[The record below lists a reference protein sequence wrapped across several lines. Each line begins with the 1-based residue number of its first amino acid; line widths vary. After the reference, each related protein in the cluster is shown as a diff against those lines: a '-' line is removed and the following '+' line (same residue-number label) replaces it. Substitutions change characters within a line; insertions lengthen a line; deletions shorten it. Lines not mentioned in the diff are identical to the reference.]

1 MLTLVEG
8 GVASPGGLREV
19 DWSIL
24 MARAQDGDVV
34 AYRRLLEE
42 IAPYLRSL
50 TAKWFRSADE
60 IEDAMQD
67 ALLTIHAIR
76 HTYDPARPFGPWLA
90 AVAKRR
96 FIDRIRR
103 SRRRSAR
110 ETPLTAEHET
120 FPATPANSVS
130 EMVERHDL
138 GWGAVAAAGRT
149 APGDRVAEAEGDVVE
164 GGRGDNGSVGC
175 RPQGRDPS
183 RAEGAAQAAGR
194 SGRRPMTP
202 TPVLIDRLVAA
213 ATPVRRLRRPT
224 VRAASWLLIAAAV
237 IGLLIAGQGIRPDF
251 ERCLRDMNFVA
262 SMMGMV
268 LTGICA
274 AVAAFM
280 LSLPDR
286 ARAWVLLPLPA
297 WRYGSRRWA
306 TSA

>member
-8 GVASPGGLREV
+8 GVAAPGGLREV

-24 MARAQDGDVV
+24 MARAQDGDAV

-50 TAKWFRSADE
+50 AAKWFRSADE

-103 SRRRSAR
+103 SGRRSAR

-130 EMVERHDL
+130 EMVERHAL
-138 GWGAVAAAGRT
+138 GWALSRLPAGQR
-149 APGDRVAEAEGDVVE
+149 
-164 GGRGDNGSVGC
+164 
-175 RPQGRDPS
+175 
-183 RAEGAAQAAGR
+183 QAIELLKLKEM
-194 SGRRPMTP
+194 S
-202 TPVLIDRLVAA
+202 LKEAA
-213 ATPVRRLRRPT
+213 ATT
-224 VRAASWLLIAAAV
+224 
-237 IGLLIAGQGIRPDF
+237 GL
-251 ERCLRDMNFVA
+251 
-262 SMMGMV
+262 S
-268 LTGICA
+268 
-274 AVAAFM
+274 VAA
-280 LSLPDR
+280 LKVATHRGLKALRKLLASRDD
-286 ARAWVLLPLPA
+286 AR
-297 WRYGSRRWA
+297 
-306 TSA
+306 